1 MATDEISVNYRALRK
16 HADSFDAVGE
26 SAAGI
31 ASRLHQRL
39 ADVEPTDYGT
49 DDTGKAFKK
58 EYVTSRDQLVQGID
72 GLVLMMRGV
81 ADGVR
86 LTADAYEGI
95 DKAVKGD

>member
-1 MATDEISVNYRALRK
+1 MATDEINVDYRALRK
-16 HADSFDAVGE
+16 HADSFDSVGD
-26 SAAGI
+26 SAAAI
-31 ASRLHQRL
+31 AGRLHERL
-39 ADVEPTDYGT
+39 AAVEPTDYGT

-86 LTADAYEGI
+86 LTADAFEGI
-95 DKAVKGD
+95 DKAVTGK